1 MDTNDFRMFV
11 RGGIALI
18 SVLSLI
24 GLTAFAVIDPKTGG
38 AAIISIA
45 SSAVSYY
52 YASKK
57 EEL

>member
-1 MDTNDFRMFV
+1 VDTNDFRMFV

-18 SVLSLI
+18 SVVALI
-24 GLTAFAVIDPKTGG
+24 LLTAFAVIDPKLGG
-38 AAIISIA
+38 GAIISIA